1 MVTHRLSLEHEL
13 YTIYSVCLKLQPVL
27 PSLRKTMLQ
36 THLTSSFTKLSTKLL
51 LTAAIALSLSAC
63 QSTGT
68 EDEQSIAKQT
78 GSALTLKSIYQDKAF
93 KSEKIGQIRW
103 LKDGSGYLA
112 IEDSKESEA
121 SDIEIKSEHE
131 QKDQAVHEENI
142 SKDIV
147 RYDSKTLTRTVLVTA
162 KQLTPQGAEAALTID
177 DYLFSKDNSKLLIY
191 TNSEKVWRSNSR
203 GDYWLFDFSNNKLS
217 QLGGKNVAKSQLM
230 FAKFSP
236 DNKQVAYVL
245 NNNIYVQSLND
256 MSITQLTNSA
266 GNGIINGLFDWV
278 YEEEFMIR
286 DGFRWSPDSKKI
298 AYWQLDTSGSKDFIM
313 INNTDALYPTLT
325 KFPYPKVGEDNAL
338 AKVGI
343 VNLASKKTIWTKL
356 PNNSR
361 NMYIPRMNWSGNSSE
376 ILVQHVNRKQD
387 TNHLYLANVTSGKVK
402 LVMTEQEENFLD
414 FFDDARWLDK
424 GNSFIWTSE
433 RSGWR
438 HLYRISRD
446 GKTVT
451 NLTEGEFDITS
462 IKAVD
467 EKSGWLYF
475 IASPTNVSQ
484 RYLYR
489 SKLDG
494 SLSNQRVTPTEYAGF
509 NQYQMAENGSWAIH
523 SYSSFTKPT
532 SKYLVSMPADDNV
545 SSAEQN
551 LHEKKHSLMTNDK
564 LKAKLAQLDI
574 AQTEFFQVKAQ
585 DGLVLDGYITRPANF
600 DASKKYPIIFYVYGE
615 AWGQTVQDKWRG
627 NAFIWDQ
634 MLTQQGFIVASVDNR
649 GTRAPKGQEWR
660 KSIYGGVGILSSRDQ
675 SDALKAMAKRWSYI
689 DTDRVGIWGH
699 SGGGSMTLNM
709 LFRYPEQYHVGISSA
724 PVVDQLLYDTIY
736 QERYSGLLEDHAE
749 GYKQGSPITHAE
761 NLQGKLLLV
770 HGTGDDNVHYQGS
783 ERLINKLVEYNKQFE
798 FMSYP
803 NRSHSL
809 REGKGTTL
817 HYKTMKTEFFK
828 ENLLE
833 K

>member
-1 MVTHRLSLEHEL
+1 MRQ
-13 YTIYSVCLKLQPVL
+13 K
-27 PSLRKTMLQ
+27 
-36 THLTSSFTKLSTKLL
+36 HLTSSIAKLSAKIL
-51 LTAAIALSLSAC
+51 LTSAVALSLFSC
-63 QSTGT
+63 QSTTTKDSELTT
-68 EDEQSIAKQT
+68 EKTDSQ
-78 GSALTLKSIYQDKAF
+78 LTLKAIYQDKAF
-93 KSEKIGQIRW
+93 KSEKVGQIRW

-112 IEDSKESEA
+112 IEAPQGSDKKEIP
-121 SDIEIKSEHE
+121 DNK
-131 QKDQAVHEENI
+131 
-142 SKDIV
+142 SKDKEIV
-147 RYDSKTLTRTVLVTA
+147 QYDSETLTRKVLVTT
-162 KQLTPQGAEAALTID
+162 KQLTPTGADEALSID
-177 DYLFSKDNSKLLIY
+177 DYIFSDDRSKLLIY
-191 TNSEKVWRSNSR
+191 TNSKKVWRSNSR
-203 GDYWLFDFSNNKLS
+203 GDYWLFDFANNTLS
-217 QLGGKNVAKSQLM
+217 QLGGKGVADSQLM

-236 DNKQVAYVL
+236 DANKVAFVL
-245 NNNIYVQSLND
+245 NNNIFVQNLESMN
-256 MSITQLTNSA
+256 ITQLTNSA

-278 YEEEFMIR
+278 YEEEFMIK
-286 DGFRWSPDSKKI
+286 DGFRWSPDGKKI

-313 INNTDALYPTLT
+313 INNTDELYPTLT

-343 VNLASKKTIWTKL
+343 VDLTSKKTTWTKL

-361 NMYIPRMNWSGNSSE
+361 NMYIPRMNWSGNSQE

-387 TNHLYLANVTSGKVK
+387 TNHLYLANANNGSVK
-402 LVMTEQEENFLD
+402 LVMTEKEEHFID
-414 FFDDARWLDK
+414 FVDDARWLDK

-451 NLTEGEFDITS
+451 NLTDGDFDITE

-475 IASPTNVSQ
+475 IASPKNVAQ

-494 SLSNQRVTPTEYAGF
+494 SLSNQRVTPAEFAGF

-523 SYSSFTKPT
+523 SHSSFAKPT
-532 SKYLVSMPADDNV
+532 SKYLVSIPVTNESPSDNSV
-545 SSAEQN
+545 H
-551 LHEKKHSLMTNDK
+551 LKKHTLMTNDK
-564 LKAKLAQLDI
+564 LNAKLAELDI
-574 AQTEFFQVKAQ
+574 AQTEFFQVEAQ

-600 DASKKYPIIFYVYGE
+600 DASKSYPIIFYVYGE

-627 NAFIWDQ
+627 DKFLWDQ

-649 GTRAPKGQEWR
+649 GTRAPKGQAWR

-689 DTDRVGIWGH
+689 DSDRVGIWGH

-709 LFRYPEQYHVGISSA
+709 LFRYPDQYHVGISSA
-724 PVVDQLLYDTIY
+724 PVADQLLYDTIY

-749 GYKQGSPITHAE
+749 GYKEGSPITHAA

-783 ERLINKLVEYNKQFE
+783 ERLINKLVEANKQFE

-809 REGKGTTL
+809 KEGEGTTL

-828 ENLLE
+828 VNLLD
-833 K
+833 